1 MLQTLAPERTT
12 STGPSSAAPGSH
24 LAASAAGLP
33 LAACAAER
41 TRAMAGYAM
50 VSLEARVATAS
61 PHELVML
68 LYRGL
73 VARLREAHEAVRE
86 GNVLKRLKATE
97 RALVLVEG
105 LDASLDTRRGGS
117 VAESLQMVYELLRT
131 RLLAGEAQSLGEA
144 LSSAEAIADAWSN
157 IRPA

>member
-1 MLQTLAPERTT
+1 MLQTIARDHQT
-12 STGPSSAAPGSH
+12 
-24 LAASAAGLP
+24 AASACRPAIQ
-33 LAACAAER
+33 AADRA
-41 TRAMAGYAM
+41 RAMAGYGV
-50 VSLEARVATAS
+50 VSLQAKVATAS
-61 PHELVML
+61 PHELVLL

-73 VARLREAHEAVRE
+73 VARLREAHEAALA
-86 GNVLKRLKATE
+86 GNALRRLKAIE
-97 RALVLVEG
+97 RALVIVEG
-105 LDASLDTRRGGS
+105 LDASLDIRRGGG